1 MCVMYVCAL
10 IEGDLVRGNQQIYFD
25 LLNLHS
31 MTDTFGTGLVEECDC
46 GICCIM
52 FDFGLQMAVL
62 ETSDCRV
69 PIMCVKLF
77 AVAWV
82 F

>member
-31 MTDTFGTGLVEECDC
+31 MTDILGIRLVE
-46 GICCIM
+46 G
-52 FDFGLQMAVL
+52 
-62 ETSDCRV
+62 T
-69 PIMCVKLF
+69 
-77 AVAWV
+77 
-82 F
+82 